1 MKLRFQE
8 ENDMK
13 VFYLSWNNF
22 GCVIYANN
30 EVEAFEEMKIKR
42 ETLFNLLDLPRDIK
56 MWCIEE
62 FTPDLYDGC
71 LCFY

>member
-1 MKLRFQE
+1 MKI
-8 ENDMK
+8 
-13 VFYLSWNNF
+13 FYLSRENF

-30 EVEAFEEMKIKR
+30 ETEAFEKIQIKR
-42 ETLFNLLDLPRDIK
+42 KPLFDLLDLPRDIK
-56 MWCIEE
+56 MWTIEE

>member
-1 MKLRFQE
+1 
-8 ENDMK
+8 MK
-13 VFYLSWNNF
+13 VFYLSRNNF

-30 EVEAFEEMKIKR
+30 KSEAFKEMQIKCKP
-42 ETLFNLLDLPRDIK
+42 LFDLLDLPRDIE
-56 MWCIEE
+56 MWSIEE